1 MPPPGL
7 AARLRWPFRR
17 YGFGANFLFLEE
29 QSLMG
34 DFASFI
40 AALQEQVP
48 QTAVLLDSATLQRY
62 AVDEMQP
69 RAVIVPSSTDE
80 TAQVVALAHQY
91 QVSLLPRGGG
101 THLGLGG
108 VPKSLDAIIELTR
121 LSRLLEHEAADLT
134 CQAEAGITLAAL
146 QRQLATRGQRLALDP
161 PHAEQAT
168 IGGILATN
176 ASGPRRL
183 RYGTARDLVIGL
195 RTIQADG
202 EIARS
207 GGRVVKN
214 VAGYDLNKLYIGS
227 LGTLGIIV
235 EANFKLQPIPPDE
248 RTLLLTFSN
257 SQDALQTVTA
267 ILGSLLTPGAMEL
280 IDASA
285 ARDMSDFF
293 GLNLPSNGYTLA
305 LDFEGSQTT
314 IERQMDEARLIARTS
329 GALLGDDLAG
339 SDQEQF
345 WNAIREHTEGS
356 VTCKAA
362 ILVSQTGQYLQ
373 TLDEVCHRHKLEAAV
388 IAHAGNG
395 ILYIELRPGD
405 ATDRLVKA
413 IAELRQQAQ
422 EARGSLVVEHCPVD
436 LKRRIDVWGEPG
448 SSFRLMQRLKEQFD
462 PKGTF
467 AKGRFVGGL

>member
-1 MPPPGL
+1 M
-7 AARLRWPFRR
+7 A
-17 YGFGANFLFLEE
+17 E
-29 QSLMG
+29 
-34 DFASFI
+34 
-40 AALQEQVP
+40 
-48 QTAVLLDSATLQRY
+48 LDSFVADVQRFLPALSLTHDPEVVSDY
-62 AVDEMQP
+62 AVDGVFP
-69 RAVIVPSSTDE
+69 RLVVTPTDKE
-80 TAQVVALAHQY
+80 QVAQVVSLASQY
-91 QVSLLPRGGG
+91 SLKVLARGGG
-101 THLGLGG
+101 TRMNLGG
-108 VPKSLDAIIELTR
+108 IPEHLDLVVETRKLTR
-121 LSRLLEHEAADLT
+121 LLEYEAADLT
-134 CQAEAGITLAAL
+134 CHVEAGMTLAVL
-146 QRQLATRGQRLALDP
+146 QEQLATKGQWLALDP
-161 PHAEQAT
+161 PDAEEAT
-168 IGGILATN
+168 LGGILASN

-195 RTIQADG
+195 HVVQASG

-373 TLDEVCHRHKLEAAV
+373 TLDE
-388 IAHAGNG
+388 
-395 ILYIELRPGD
+395 
-405 ATDRLVKA
+405 
-413 IAELRQQAQ
+413 
-422 EARGSLVVEHCPVD
+422 
-436 LKRRIDVWGEPG
+436 
-448 SSFRLMQRLKEQFD
+448 
-462 PKGTF
+462 
-467 AKGRFVGGL
+467 